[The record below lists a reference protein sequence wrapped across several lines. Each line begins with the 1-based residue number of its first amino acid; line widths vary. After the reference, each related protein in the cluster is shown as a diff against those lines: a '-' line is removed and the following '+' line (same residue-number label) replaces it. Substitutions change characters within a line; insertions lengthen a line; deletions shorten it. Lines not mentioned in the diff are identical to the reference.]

1 MAHSEG
7 AGGRSSVG
15 VGYVRAL
22 SDAGMPKTLQVSVKI
37 TGIREEMSF
46 SNEID
51 GKVRSLLEKLI
62 AARLGLVESI

>member
-1 MAHSEG
+1 M
-7 AGGRSSVG
+7 G

-37 TGIREEMSF
+37 AGIREEMSF

-51 GKVRSLLEKLI
+51 GEVRSLLEKLV
-62 AARLGLVESI
+62 AARLGLVDSL